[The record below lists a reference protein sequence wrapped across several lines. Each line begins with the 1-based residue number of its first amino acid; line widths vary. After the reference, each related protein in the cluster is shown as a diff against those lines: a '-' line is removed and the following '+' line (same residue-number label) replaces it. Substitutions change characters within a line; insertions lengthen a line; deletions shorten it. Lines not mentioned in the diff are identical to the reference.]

1 MSAIDHLN
9 TYAEGWAKG
18 EANTILKATAGDY
31 TFDDPNF
38 GVVSKNSLSSY
49 LGELKET
56 VASLCGGR
64 VPDPF
69 MELSEVLTQEADGV
83 LTAWCWWMIP
93 GTEIKG
99 SGLIKVD
106 PTGVRSEV
114 ITYYT
119 KLSG

>member
-1 MSAIDHLN
+1 MNATEHLG

-18 EANTILKATAGDY
+18 DADTILKATAADY
-31 TFDDPNF
+31 TFDDPNS
-38 GVVSKNSLSSY
+38 GVISRNAFSSY
-49 LGELKET
+49 FGELKET
-56 VASLCGGR
+56 VASLCDGR

-69 MELSEVLTQEADGV
+69 MELSEVLTQEDEGV
-83 LTAWCWWMIP
+83 LTAWCWWAIP
-93 GTEIKG
+93 GTEMKG

-114 ITYYT
+114 VTYYT

>member
-1 MSAIDHLN
+1 MSAADHLS

-18 EANTILKATAGDY
+18 DANTILEATAADY

-49 LGELKET
+49 LNDLKET
-56 VASLCGGR
+56 VASLCGGE

-83 LTAWCWWMIP
+83 LTAWCWWAVP